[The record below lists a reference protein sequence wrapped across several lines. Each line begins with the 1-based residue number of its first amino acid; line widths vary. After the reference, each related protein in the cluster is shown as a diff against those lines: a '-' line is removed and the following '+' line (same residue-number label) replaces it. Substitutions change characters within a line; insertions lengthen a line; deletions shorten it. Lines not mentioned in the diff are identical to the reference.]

1 MYYAAD
7 LETTTDPLDCRVW
20 AWATCEIG
28 NPENVSIGN
37 RLEDLIDSMTGKQNN
52 RLYFHNLKFDGMFII
67 DYLFRTGFVHVPTR
81 AELKP
86 RTFCTLISDKG
97 QFYTMTICFN
107 KKGHHT
113 DKVDIY
119 DSLKILPLS
128 VDQIARAF
136 DLPISKQSIDY
147 DLYREPGYVLTEIDR
162 SYITAD
168 VSIMAQA
175 LAVLFDQGLDK
186 MTLGSNAMTDFK
198 SVFGV
203 LKFRRV
209 FPVPPYDA
217 ELRPSYKGGYAYLQP
232 QYKDREVAAGIV
244 LDVNSLY
251 PDVMFHQPL
260 PYGEGLPF
268 KGKYKT
274 SKLYPLYVQNLR
286 CHFQLKPGFLPTI
299 QLKHNGA
306 FQPTE
311 YISSN
316 NGEDVP
322 LCLTSVDLDLFFQHY
337 DVYNIEYQG
346 GWKFHAASGLFREY
360 INKWLKIKTE
370 SKTAGNLGMYQI
382 SKWMLN
388 SLYGKFALNPKVKSK
403 YPVFTENHVGFITGP
418 QEYRQPVY
426 IPVGTFITAWA
437 RYKTISSAQ
446 SLYHR
451 FIYADTD
458 SMHLEGV
465 EIPENLEISKTKL
478 GAWKLEKTFVRARYI
493 RAKSYMELDENGNL
507 PDGEK
512 WDIVV
517 AGLPRRCHDQVT
529 PDNFKAG
536 SVYTGKLK
544 PHIVPGGVVLQ
555 DIDFT
560 IKA

>member
-7 LETTTDPLDCRVW
+7 LETTTDPQDCRVW
-20 AWATCEIG
+20 AWAICEIG
-28 NPENVSIGN
+28 NQENITIGSN
-37 RLEDLIDSMTGKQNN
+37 IDGLLEMMRGKENH
-52 RLYFHNLKFDGMFII
+52 RLYFHNLKFDGIFLI
-67 DYLFRTGFVHVPTR
+67 DYLFRAGFVHVKSR
-81 AELKP
+81 AELVAQS
-86 RTFCTLISDKG
+86 FSSLISDKG
-97 QFYTMTICFN
+97 QFYTISICFN

-128 VDQIARAF
+128 VDAIAKAF
-136 DLPISKQSIDY
+136 NLPISKLEIDY
-147 DLYREPGYVLTEIDR
+147 NQYRAPDHQITEHEKE
-162 SYITAD
+162 YISAD
-168 VSIMAQA
+168 VRIMSAA
-175 LAVLFDQGLDK
+175 LSVLFDQGLDR
-186 MTLGSNAMTDFK
+186 MTLGSNAMKDYQ
-198 SVFGV
+198 SVLGV

-209 FPVPPYDA
+209 FPIPPYDA

-232 QYKDREVAAGIV
+232 RYKEKEIAAGIV

-251 PDVMFHQPL
+251 PDVMYHQPL

-268 KGKYKT
+268 KGKYKA

-322 LCLTSVDLDLFFQHY
+322 LCLTSVDLELFFKHY
-337 DVYNIEYQG
+337 DVFNIEYQG
-346 GWKFHAASGLFREY
+346 GWKFHAANGMFRDY
-360 INKWLKIKTE
+360 INKWLKIKTD
-370 SKTAGNLGMYQI
+370 SKTAGNMGMYQI
-382 SKWMLN
+382 AKWMLN

-403 YPVFTENHVGFITGP
+403 YPVFTDNHVTFITGP

-437 RYKTISSAQ
+437 RYKTISAAQ
-446 SLYHR
+446 GLYSR
-451 FIYADTD
+451 FMYADTD
-458 SMHLEGV
+458 SLHLEGT
-465 EIPENLEISKTKL
+465 ELPAELEISNTKL
-478 GAWKLEKTFVRARYI
+478 GAWKLEKTFVKAKYI

-517 AGLPRRCHDQVT
+517 AGLPRRCHNQVT
-529 PDNFKAG
+529 PENFKAG

-544 PHIVPGGVVLQ
+544 PHIVPGGVVLA
-555 DIDFT
+555 DVDFT
-560 IKA
+560 IKT